1 MGAYNTRIETFSIKH
16 SITII
21 SLLFKGEGHA
31 KIHYLA
37 YHVIDKGG
45 REKMLEFLLLPFA
58 QGTSFFSAFLHDF
71 NNGSKNS
78 SVVGG
83 AIRDVTTRTYV
94 GISVDGTVKSLC
106 ALGCFK
112 SHSEGISS

>member
-1 MGAYNTRIETFSIKH
+1 M
-16 SITII
+16 
-21 SLLFKGEGHA
+21 SLPEILP
-31 KIHYLA
+31 
-37 YHVIDKGG
+37 
-45 REKMLEFLLLPFA
+45 LPFA
-58 QGTSFFSAFLHDF
+58 QETSLFSAFLHGF

-106 ALGCFK
+106 GLGLFK

>member
-1 MGAYNTRIETFSIKH
+1 M
-16 SITII
+16 
-21 SLLFKGEGHA
+21 SLTEKN
-31 KIHYLA
+31 
-37 YHVIDKGG
+37 VIN
-45 REKMLEFLLLPFA
+45 FLPLPFA
-58 QGTSFFSAFLHDF
+58 QETSFFSAFLHGF
-71 NNGSKNS
+71 NSGSKNS

-83 AIRDVTTRTYV
+83 AIRDVTTGMYV